1 MAFWGEEEDLDYGL
15 TKLHDA
21 AENGDLDVIN
31 SLTGG
36 GYTVP
41 TSNVIVVKKNADSND
56 VLDDSADSA
65 DSEEEDED
73 EDFTVDTAEVDI
85 NARDRWRLTPIYA
98 AILGAQLPALK
109 LLISKG
115 ARLDIRVEKSSLLHF
130 VCAMGG
136 FENHVDFVSKALKAL
151 LDAKCKILVSD
162 ELGRSP
168 LHIAAMHGLSECVD
182 LLLSSAASAVTEE
195 DVSQEH
201 LLTHTDRRGWNVIH
215 TAAAFG
221 RDGGY

>member
-1 MAFWGEEEDLDYGL
+1 MAFWGEEEDIADYGL

-36 GYTVP
+36 GHTVP

-56 VLDDSADSA
+56 VLDDSADSADSA

-136 FENHVDFVSKALKAL
+136 FEKHVDFLKP
-151 LDAKCKILVSD
+151 
-162 ELGRSP
+162 G
-168 LHIAAMHGLSECVD
+168 
-182 LLLSSAASAVTEE
+182 
-195 DVSQEH
+195 
-201 LLTHTDRRGWNVIH
+201 
-215 TAAAFG
+215 
-221 RDGGY
+221 